1 LGPDLEKAILELSL
15 RMRLIRFMQEEKEL
29 VKALSEREIL
39 LLQLIAERG
48 TMTVSEIAA
57 AYPTVS
63 ESTISTSLTKL
74 WRDRGMISKTISPEN
89 QRTTLVELTDKG
101 KNALAEVMKSRGRSY
116 NALFHAIQVTKDER
130 DVLVRICHRAVQ
142 YMDEHL
148 NLRPGKGSVAT
159 SK

>member
-1 LGPDLEKAILELSL
+1 
-15 RMRLIRFMQEEKEL
+15 MQEEKEM
-29 VKALSEREIL
+29 VEELSERDIL
-39 LLQLIAERG
+39 LLQLIAEQG

-74 WRDRGMISKTISPEN
+74 WRDKGMVSKTISPEN
-89 QRTTLVELTDKG
+89 QRTTLVELMDKG
-101 KNALAEVMKSRGRSY
+101 KNALTEVMKNRGRSY
-116 NALFHAIQVTKDER
+116 NALFHAIQVTDDER
-130 DVLVRICHRAVQ
+130 EVLIRICQRAVQ

-148 NLRPGKGSVAT
+148 DLRPGKGQVK

>member
-1 LGPDLEKAILELSL
+1 LGPDLEKAIHELSL
-15 RMRLIRFMQEEKEL
+15 RMRLIRFMQDEKEL
-29 VKALSEREIL
+29 LEELSERDNL
-39 LLQLIAERG
+39 LLQLLAENG

-74 WRDRGMISKTISPEN
+74 WRDKGMISKKISPEN
-89 QRTTLVELTDKG
+89 QRITLVELTDKG
-101 KNALAEVMKSRGRSY
+101 RNALAEVMKSRGRTYS
-116 NALFHAIQVTKDER
+116 AFFHAIQVTDNER
-130 DVLVRICHRAVQ
+130 DVLIRICQRAVQ

-148 NLRPGKGSVAT
+148 GLRPGKGQVT